1 MPMGMKVVILLMHMG
16 WLSVIVV
23 MGRISMIMVMGMGM
37 GRVVVTFV
45 KFILNANPFIVNCLI
60 IREYIRVIT
69 RYGMDYS

>member
-23 MGRISMIMVMGMGM
+23 MGRISMIMVMGMG
-37 GRVVVTFV
+37 RVVVTFV
-45 KFILNANPFIVNCLI
+45 KFILNANPFIVNGLI